1 MISGSGGTS
10 RTLRSADDKKQMRV
24 LTIHRAPRC
33 PSGRGDKSY
42 GPQFRYPNNRQIGL
56 TTPVI
61 QIPEQLS
68 DGCRFSERRHLGP
81 GHPREEHAAREESVV
96 GLSFG
101 QVVFR
106 RHYSLPKQASHGLNT
121 PPFFGQV
128 PPLLASVPRNPDGA
142 RQIHRFAC
150 FRVSDFCVCGPCEP
164 VIAPKTRR

>member
-1 MISGSGGTS
+1 
-10 RTLRSADDKKQMRV
+10 MRV

-96 GLSFG
+96 GLWSG
-101 QVVFR
+101 
-106 RHYSLPKQASHGLNT
+106 
-121 PPFFGQV
+121 
-128 PPLLASVPRNPDGA
+128 SVPATLQSSQTSKP
-142 RQIHRFAC
+142 RFEHPSFFLAKC
-150 FRVSDFCVCGPCEP
+150 LPSWPPSPEIRTAHAKFTDLHVFVFGFLRVR
-164 VIAPKTRR
+164 TL